1 MGFFTWE
8 VFKVS
13 EDKPHRKGNDCK
25 RIKADLVQC
34 MQQTQCWKSGALF
47 EECMQSKDPAWVTK
61 ECMHLRDAY
70 MQCRKCL
77 IVPNLRLYG
86 NPYSKRPA
94 EDDEALRD
102 DSVASPSTSSLDDE
116 EVHLQK
122 AAVEFAEKLQ
132 LSNIPEALPCR
143 DDERRRVY
151 GFLWEAVNTGGAGN
165 VLYMSGMP
173 GTGKTATVM
182 GVVGELKSK
191 MDKRRVP
198 AFKFAYVNAFRLATP
213 QGVFKE
219 LYTALEIGPAKVSAA
234 VAYDKLDAYMRKGNP
249 EEPVLV
255 VVIDELDYLVTKQQ
269 KVLYCLF
276 DWPTLPTSKLAVVA
290 IANTMDLPERMIPRV
305 ASRLGFG
312 RLNFSPYSSDQI
324 AEIIRRRMEEC
335 GGEAVFES
343 NAIKLC
349 AMRVASVSGDIRKA
363 LHICRRAIELR
374 KRGCKVTPAEINA
387 AQSDTFSS
395 VLVDKVASLHTFHFR
410 FMLAFIMLLR
420 AQKNPQS
427 ITLHAVYEKMNALSY
442 HHPPEGYNEYPG
454 GYVMPFRDFE
464 LLAVKLENWGIINL
478 FTVMKN
484 SLYLRDRLEDD
495 KDAGD
500 GVEDDLQMVT
510 QKRKNKDLLSTAD
523 KQRTR
528 TAVGSVTEKRRRDE
542 RLRQC
547 AEDEPGALTIVS
559 LSGYIDRADVE
570 YALKQRDD
578 NNDLAKRLL
587 LV

>member
-1 MGFFTWE
+1 MGIFTWD

-70 MQCRKCL
+70 MQSPPPRRSSR
-77 IVPNLRLYG
+77 LRVLNG
-86 NPYSKRPA
+86 FQGGSKESRKRPA
-94 EDDEALRD
+94 KDEEMINSDSNTPSEDTQGDDDDDEAR
-102 DSVASPSTSSLDDE
+102 
-116 EVHLQK
+116 LQK
-122 AAVEFAEKLQ
+122 AAVEFADKLQ
-132 LSNIPEALPCR
+132 LSNIPQALPCR
-143 DDERRRVY
+143 DEERRSVY
-151 GFLWEAVNTGGAGN
+151 SFLWEAVNTGGAGN
-165 VLYMSGMP
+165 VLYISGMP

-182 GVVGELKSK
+182 GVVGELKTRMSRK
-191 MDKRRVP
+191 QVP

-234 VAYDKLDAYMRKGNP
+234 VAYDKLDAYMRKGSP
-249 EEPVLV
+249 DEAVLV

-312 RLNFSPYSSDQI
+312 RVNFSPYSSDQI
-324 AEIIRRRMEEC
+324 AEIIRHRMEEC
-335 GGEAVFES
+335 GGGAVFES

-395 VLVDKVASLHTFHFR
+395 VLVDKVTSLHTFHFR
-410 FMLAFIMLLR
+410 FMLAFIMLMR
-420 AQKNPQS
+420 AQRSPQS
-427 ITLHAVYEKMNALSY
+427 ITLHAIYDKMNALSY

-464 LLAVKLENWGIINL
+464 VLAAKLENWGIINL
-478 FTVMKN
+478 YTVMKN
-484 SLYLRDRLEDD
+484 SLYLRDCPDDDDDERAGMEDL
-495 KDAGD
+495 G
-500 GVEDDLQMVT
+500 EDLQMVT
-510 QKRKNKDLLSTAD
+510 QKRGAKDLLSTAD
-523 KQRTR
+523 KQRSR
-528 TAVGSVTEKRRRDE
+528 EL
-542 RLRQC
+542 RL
-547 AEDEPGALTIVS
+547 PV
-559 LSGYIDRADVE
+559 
-570 YALKQRDD
+570 
-578 NNDLAKRLL
+578 
-587 LV
+587 

>member
-1 MGFFTWE
+1 
-8 VFKVS
+8 
-13 EDKPHRKGNDCK
+13 
-25 RIKADLVQC
+25 
-34 MQQTQCWKSGALF
+34 
-47 EECMQSKDPAWVTK
+47 
-61 ECMHLRDAY
+61 
-70 MQCRKCL
+70 
-77 IVPNLRLYG
+77 
-86 NPYSKRPA
+86 
-94 EDDEALRD
+94 
-102 DSVASPSTSSLDDE
+102 
-116 EVHLQK
+116 
-122 AAVEFAEKLQ
+122 
-132 LSNIPEALPCR
+132 
-143 DDERRRVY
+143 
-151 GFLWEAVNTGGAGN
+151 
-165 VLYMSGMP
+165 
-173 GTGKTATVM
+173 
-182 GVVGELKSK
+182 
-191 MDKRRVP
+191 
-198 AFKFAYVNAFRLATP
+198 
-213 QGVFKE
+213 
-219 LYTALEIGPAKVSAA
+219 
-234 VAYDKLDAYMRKGNP
+234 
-249 EEPVLV
+249 V

-528 TAVGSVTEKRRRDE
+528 EFPINVPAA
-542 RLRQC
+542 C
-547 AEDEPGALTIVS
+547 ASHG
-559 LSGYIDRADVE
+559 
-570 YALKQRDD
+570 
-578 NNDLAKRLL
+578 
-587 LV
+587 

>member
-86 NPYSKRPA
+86 NPYSTVTTANCQADAGKTEDIVEVSVLSATIAFLADALAKRAA
-94 EDDEALRD
+94 EDDEALRE
-102 DSVASPSTSSLDDE
+102 DSIVSPSTSSLDDE

-122 AAVEFAEKLQ
+122 AAMEFAEKLQ

-165 VLYMSGMP
+165 VLYISGMP

-191 MDKRRVP
+191 MDKRQVP

-420 AQKNPQS
+420 AQKNPQ
-427 ITLHAVYEKMNALSY
+427 A
-442 HHPPEGYNEYPG
+442 
-454 GYVMPFRDFE
+454 
-464 LLAVKLENWGIINL
+464 
-478 FTVMKN
+478 
-484 SLYLRDRLEDD
+484 
-495 KDAGD
+495 
-500 GVEDDLQMVT
+500 
-510 QKRKNKDLLSTAD
+510 
-523 KQRTR
+523 
-528 TAVGSVTEKRRRDE
+528 
-542 RLRQC
+542 
-547 AEDEPGALTIVS
+547 
-559 LSGYIDRADVE
+559 
-570 YALKQRDD
+570 
-578 NNDLAKRLL
+578 
-587 LV
+587 